1 MPAAETLLGLTTAI
15 DEHRW
20 DDLAPLLDAAF
31 TCRYVHTGETL
42 DRDGWVRLNA
52 EYPGF
57 ERLVVED
64 LVADDDRAVCRAH
77 VTGRADGVLQH
88 FEVATFVTVR
98 DGLVTEMTEVWTDV
112 GQEAPPGT
120 RHDAPPTAS

>member
-1 MPAAETLLGLTTAI
+1 MSAAQTLQALTTAI

-20 DDLAPLLDAAF
+20 DDLPALLAPTF

-42 DRDGWVRLNA
+42 DRDAWVRLNA

-77 VTGRADGVLQH
+77 VTGRADGELQH

-98 DGLVTEMTEVWTDV
+98 DGLVVEMTEVWTDV

-120 RHDAPPTAS
+120 RPDTSPTEA